1 MANGDLSEDSG
12 MEVLSEDHRPFC
24 GTRRAAPPAFAG
36 EGDKERVVA
45 RGTPRFGAAKVEDAA
60 GEVLLEGAGYL
71 GSQEP
76 VALLESRLPLG
87 LQLLVVVVD
96 ELVEEA
102 VFRLPA
108 AILDEAS

>member
-1 MANGDLSEDSG
+1 
-12 MEVLSEDHRPFC
+12 MEVLREDDRPFC
-24 GTRRAAPPAFAG
+24 GTRRAAPAAFTG

-45 RGTPRFGAAKVEDAA
+45 RGAPRFGAAKVEDATR
-60 GEVLLEGAGYL
+60 EVLLEGARYL

-76 VALLESRLPLG
+76 VALLESLLPLG
-87 LQLLVVVVD
+87 LQLVVVVVLD

-102 VFRLPA
+102 LFRLPA